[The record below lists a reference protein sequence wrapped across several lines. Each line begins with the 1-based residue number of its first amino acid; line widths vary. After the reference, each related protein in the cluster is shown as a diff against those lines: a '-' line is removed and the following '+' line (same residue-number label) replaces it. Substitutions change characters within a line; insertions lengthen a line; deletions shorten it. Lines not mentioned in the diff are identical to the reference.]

1 MGNIPKNW
9 CAKNVFCHLKILYL
23 FENISISNMKM
34 NIKSVSNVT
43 KKLGQDLSTTF
54 ALNPNPICAK
64 CASRLLIIFA
74 STEYICAPTQ
84 VRHRTLAVYEVAGTQ
99 NNSIT
104 FYYLVSF
111 DINKLGQNLS
121 TIFIEPKSNICE
133 QTVDSFRKYRVNLR
147 THTGATP
154 NTCKFKLGYKHYGL
168 WRFKFEDTKLVR
180 VFPKTEHIHR
190 KLIYIH
196 ILKWNNAEPTKCWL
210 IFSTY
215 LYKIFHYS
223 PAFSSKIVFPDHIFL
238 SFIDKLFT
246 YVHSIL

>member
-1 MGNIPKNW
+1 MIYFQLFSIVMVSIPKNW

-43 KKLGQDLSTTF
+43 KKHGPDLSTIF

-64 CASRLLIIFA
+64 CASKLLIIFA

-84 VRHRTLAVYEVAGTQ
+84 VRHRTLAVYEVAGTK
-99 NNSIT
+99 NDSFK

-111 DINKLGQNLS
+111 DLNKPGQQDLS

-133 QTVDSFRKYRVNLR
+133 QTVDSFLKYRVNLR

-154 NTCKFKLGYKHYGL
+154 NTCKFKLGYKH
-168 WRFKFEDTKLVR
+168 WFMEIQVR
-180 VFPKTEHIHR
+180 G
-190 KLIYIH
+190 
-196 ILKWNNAEPTKCWL
+196 
-210 IFSTY
+210 
-215 LYKIFHYS
+215 YKIS
-223 PAFSSKIVFPDHIFL
+223 
-238 SFIDKLFT
+238 
-246 YVHSIL
+246 